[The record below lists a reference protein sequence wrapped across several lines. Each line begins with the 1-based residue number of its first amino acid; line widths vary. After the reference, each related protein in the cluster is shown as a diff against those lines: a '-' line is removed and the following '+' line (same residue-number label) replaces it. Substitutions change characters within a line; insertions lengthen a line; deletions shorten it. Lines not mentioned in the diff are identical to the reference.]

1 MPPAS
6 PSCESGVVQSDETGR
21 TPDRNKS
28 SGGSGSSLAI
38 GLAVGLA
45 LSVAADNYAFLAIG
59 LALGVAMGAFD
70 DKDKTD

>member
-1 MPPAS
+1 M
-6 PSCESGVVQSDETGR
+6 
-21 TPDRNKS
+21 
-28 SGGSGSSLAI
+28 
-38 GLAVGLA
+38 GLA

>member
-1 MPPAS
+1 M
-6 PSCESGVVQSDETGR
+6 ESDETGR
-21 TPDRNKS
+21 TPDSHKS
-28 SGGSGSSLAI
+28 WGGSGSSLAI